1 MRAVIQ
7 RVKEASVVIDGKVYS
22 NIGRGFLVLLAVEEK
37 DTEKDMEFLLKKIPN
52 LRVFEDENGKM
63 NLSLKDIGGEML
75 VVSQFTL
82 LGNVKRGLRPDFTR
96 AERPDRAEKMYLE
109 FVEKVREQGIPVK
122 TGKFAALMEVKLIN
136 EGPVTIIIDS
146 RFREF

>member
-22 NIGRGFLVLLAVEEK
+22 DIGRGFLVLLAVEEN
-37 DTEKDMEFLLKKIPN
+37 DTEKDMEYLLKKIPN
-52 LRVFEDENGKM
+52 LRVFEGESGKM
-63 NLSLKDIGGEML
+63 NLSLKDVGGEML

-82 LGNVKRGLRPDFTR
+82 LGNVRRGLRPDFTR
-96 AERPDRAEKMYLE
+96 AERPERAEKMYLQ
-109 FVEKVREQGIPVK
+109 FVEKVREQGIKVK
-122 TGKFAALMEVKLIN
+122 TGKFAAFMEVRLIN

>member
-22 NIGRGFLVLLAVEEK
+22 NIERGFLVLLAVEEK

-52 LRVFEDENGKM
+52 LRVFEDKDGKM
-63 NLSLKDIGGEML
+63 NLSLKDIAGEML

-96 AERPDRAEKMYLE
+96 AERPERAEKMYLE
-109 FVEKVREQGIPVK
+109 FVEKVRKQGIPVK
-122 TGKFAALMEVKLIN
+122 TGKFAALMEIRLIN

>member
-63 NLSLKDIGGEML
+63 NLSLKDIDGEML

-122 TGKFAALMEVKLIN
+122 TGKFAALMEVRLIN

>member
-1 MRAVIQ
+1 MRGVIQ

-96 AERPDRAEKMYLE
+96 AERPDRAEKMYLQ

-122 TGKFAALMEVKLIN
+122 TGKFAALMEVRLIN

>member
-96 AERPDRAEKMYLE
+96 AERPDRAEKMYLQ

-122 TGKFAALMEVKLIN
+122 TGKFAALMEVRLIN

>member
-122 TGKFAALMEVKLIN
+122 TGKFAALMEIKLIN